1 MFEEQMEKK
10 LKRIFKVKKVSYDE
24 PGDSQ
29 EQDCLFIN
37 VENAMNKISRPKA
50 TSKVTG
56 SAVMFAN
63 NEKLPFGY
71 LSKCISEAEYEDVRH
86 FHFSEIEDNTR
97 RYQNIVQRGFSFV
110 YFFSGQYDPKVGTIT
125 SVNLTEEITS

>member
-1 MFEEQMEKK
+1 MEAK
-10 LKRIFKVKKVSYDE
+10 LKRIFKVNKVTYNE

-29 EQDCLFIN
+29 EQDCLFVN
-37 VENAMNKISRPKA
+37 VENALNKIKRPKA

-56 SAVMFAN
+56 SVVMFAN

-71 LSKCISEAEYEDVRH
+71 FSKCISEADYDDVKD

-110 YFFSGQYDPKVGTIT
+110 YFFSGQYDPKVGSIT
-125 SVNLTEEITS
+125 SVILTEEITP